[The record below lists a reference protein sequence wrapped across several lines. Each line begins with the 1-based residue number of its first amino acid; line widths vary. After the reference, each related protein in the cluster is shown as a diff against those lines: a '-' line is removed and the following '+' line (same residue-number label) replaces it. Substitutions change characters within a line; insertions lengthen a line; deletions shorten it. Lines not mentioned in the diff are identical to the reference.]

1 MSKYNKM
8 KKNLKSIFQI
18 LIIATFTLVIFAFG
32 NSMAWTGPTGSAP
45 SGNIPAPINVGSSIQ
60 EKVGALIVNSST
72 SSPAASGLFSFG
84 TSVFYGKI
92 LSAEDICIPELG
104 SGETSVYN
112 QVGALT
118 NFVNNPTQSVNCLT
132 KVANYALRSYMAL
145 ANQTETSQCT
155 ASVTTNPAPFNQS
168 LAIYTSVTLPD
179 YCRNGNICSIFQTI
193 TDTAGAAVRHRV
205 IGFSQ
210 SANGIWWSSDN
221 TDGALIN
228 GDSLSNNIATDY
240 NTATVLIRDDRT
252 GTENSD
258 QTITLMDTS
267 STRNMI
273 VKICNDATMQDNTK
287 AILDPAIA
295 PASTPGFVLPSACVD
310 LNHYFQTSGTCNP
323 CPTNYQR
330 NTVTGGCTYCP
341 SPSVIVGGSCQVRL

>member
-1 MSKYNKM
+1 M
-8 KKNLKSIFQI
+8 KKNLKSISQAI
-18 LIIATFTLVIFAFG
+18 IIAAFTLVVFAFG
-32 NSMAWTGPTGSAP
+32 NSMAWTGPSGSAP
-45 SGNIPAPINVGSSIQ
+45 SGNIPAPINTGSSIQ
-60 EKVGALIVNSST
+60 EKIGALIINSST
-72 SSPAASGLFSFG
+72 STPASSGLFAFG
-84 TSVFYGKI
+84 DSTFYGKI

-112 QVGALT
+112 QPGALD
-118 NFVNNPTQSVNCLT
+118 NFINNPTQSVNCLT
-132 KVANYALRSYMAL
+132 KVANYAIRSYIAL

-155 ASVTTNPAPFNQS
+155 ESVSTNPTPLSQS
-168 LAIYTSVTLPD
+168 LAIYRSIDLPD

-193 TDTAGAAVRHRV
+193 TDTSGNAVRHRV
-205 IGFSQ
+205 INFSQ
-210 SANGIWWSSDN
+210 YNSGLWWSSDN

-228 GDSLSNNIATDY
+228 GDSSSNNIATDF

-258 QTITLMDTS
+258 QTITLIDTS

-273 VKICNDATMQDNTK
+273 VKICNDATMLDDTK

-295 PASTPGFVLPSACVD
+295 PAADPGFVLPAACVD
-310 LNHYFQTSGTCNP
+310 LNHYFQTFGSCNP

-330 NTVTGGCTYCP
+330 NTISGGCTYCP
-341 SPSVIVGGSCQVRL
+341 SPSVMVGGSCQVRL